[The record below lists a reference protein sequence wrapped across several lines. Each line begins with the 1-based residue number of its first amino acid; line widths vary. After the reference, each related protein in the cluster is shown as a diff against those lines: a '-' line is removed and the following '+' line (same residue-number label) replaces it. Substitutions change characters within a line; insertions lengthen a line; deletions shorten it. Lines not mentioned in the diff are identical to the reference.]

1 MTPIPRGP
9 GWVALPIKMSKRHP
23 EWRHAE
29 RRLTVT
35 VYEADSS
42 IEAVTSNRHMTTAD
56 AFFVRDAFFSNGF
69 IKWTPGG
76 KGRRCTITE
85 VT

>member
-1 MTPIPRGP
+1 
-9 GWVALPIKMSKRHP
+9 MSKRHP

-29 RRLTVT
+29 HRLTVT
-35 VYEADSS
+35 VYETDSS
-42 IEAVTSNRHMTTAD
+42 VDAITSNRHMTTGD
-56 AFFVRDAFFSNGF
+56 AFFVRDAFAFSNGF

-76 KGRRCTITE
+76 KGRRCTIIE